1 MKGKRRKKSR
11 TKQRKGIFVL
21 PNLFTSASLFGGFYA
36 IIAAIQGRYE
46 MAAVAILISGV
57 LDGVDGRIAR
67 FTRTT
72 SHFGIE
78 FDSLS
83 DLIAF
88 GVAPAILVFQWAL
101 GPFGRLGWLAGFM
114 YVVCGALRL
123 ARFNVQKTSE
133 EPNYFKGLPIPAAA
147 CLIASL
153 VLFVH
158 AVGDNPGSRSWIII
172 SLIYVLSFLMVS
184 TIRYL
189 SFKKFDIRNRKPFSV
204 LVSII
209 LVCLV
214 IAYKPMIMLFVIM
227 LTYVLSGPASAI
239 YHFRA
244 RRRSP
249 AESTSHKEPGLSA
262 DSASG
267 KTVGHEG
274 FKEIESNP
282 ASNPS

>member
-1 MKGKRRKKSR
+1 MKGKKRKKPRSR
-11 TKQRKGIFVL
+11 QRKGIFVL
-21 PNLFTSASLFGGFYA
+21 PNLFTSACLFGGFYA

-46 MAAVAILISGV
+46 AAAIAILISGV
-57 LDGVDGRIAR
+57 LDGIDGRIAR

-72 SHFGIE
+72 SQFGIE

-88 GVAPAILVFQWAL
+88 GLAPAILVFQWAL

-114 YVVCGALRL
+114 YVICGALRL
-123 ARFNVQKTSE
+123 ARFNVQKSSE
-133 EPNYFKGLPIPAAA
+133 DPNYFKGLPVPAAA

-153 VLFVH
+153 ILFVH
-158 AVGDNPGSRSWIII
+158 AVGDIPGSRSWIII
-172 SLIYVLSFLMVS
+172 SLIYALSFLMVS

-189 SFKKFDIRNRKPFSV
+189 SFKKFDIRNRKPFNV

-227 LTYVLSGPASAI
+227 LTYVLSGPVSAV
-239 YHFRA
+239 YRFRE
-244 RRRSP
+244 RRRSS
-249 AESTSHKEPGLSA
+249 AESASFKKPGLSGDA
-262 DSASG
+262 ASG
-267 KTVGHEG
+267 QTEGQEG
-274 FKEIESNP
+274 FKETESNP
-282 ASNPS
+282 ASNRS